1 MDKQNVTLSLPVPL
15 LRKLRV
21 AAARRNTSMS
31 GLMENAIQ
39 KLLETDDDYD
49 IRAKRMIER
58 MRNAPARG
66 IGGKITS
73 PREELHDRIR

>member
-1 MDKQNVTLSLPVPL
+1 
-15 LRKLRV
+15 
-21 AAARRNTSMS
+21 MS